1 LPTPAIEN
9 RPDLYEDLADVW
21 TAFVELNAT
30 RSIGFGPGP
39 ITFAEIDAWLR
50 VHGVTVPGDKEE
62 YAYLIH
68 ALDQT
73 WLKGQGQRDGAPKCE
88 G

>member
-1 LPTPAIEN
+1 LPTPAIDQ
-9 RPDLYEDLADVW
+9 RPEVYEDLGGVW

-30 RSIGFGPGP
+30 RATGFGPGP
-39 ITFAEIDAWLR
+39 ITFTEIDAWLR
-50 VHGVTVPGDKEE
+50 LRGVAGAGDKED

-73 WLKGQGQRDGAPKCE
+73 WLRWQARDGIPKCE
-88 G
+88 